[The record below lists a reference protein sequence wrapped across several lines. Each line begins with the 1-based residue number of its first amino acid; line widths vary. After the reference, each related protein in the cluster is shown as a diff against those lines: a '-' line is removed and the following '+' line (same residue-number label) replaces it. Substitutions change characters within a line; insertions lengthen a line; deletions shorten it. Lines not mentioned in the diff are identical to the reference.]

1 MFVGDNVPPVTEN
14 PADFAPLPWSGPLHC
29 VRYDGAYWRQMV
41 EAAGLSIV
49 RDIPLINDDG
59 QTAFYLQKPPPR
71 LFGLSRYFRRSAAVE
86 VKPDAGALPSREPK
100 PGRQGGGPRCFVGFF
115 GLNRYPPLTHDAI
128 RRNIVTPLQT
138 AGAQPVLAA
147 HYNCPDVVHSPRSG
161 EINVPLVKPER
172 NELNLELSWEEPQS
186 TGNLGDLLPIVL
198 ATPLR
203 QEPDPEGLIRTNALH
218 QLHSLRRLGQVLD
231 ALNPDS
237 FDVFCFLRADL
248 LYDPMP
254 VAEIFD
260 LLLGGSV
267 DLVTPDWHEWAGLND
282 RFAFCSRRA
291 APIYL
296 NRIDWV
302 REQCA
307 ERQFFHSESLLG
319 DVVRKT
325 GLRHA
330 RTPMKAKRVRA
341 TGLVREEDFNAGSC
355 P

>member
-1 MFVGDNVPPVTEN
+1 M
-14 PADFAPLPWSGPLHC
+14 
-29 VRYDGAYWRQMV
+29 
-41 EAAGLSIV
+41 
-49 RDIPLINDDG
+49 
-59 QTAFYLQKPPPR
+59 
-71 LFGLSRYFRRSAAVE
+71 RSAAT
-86 VKPDAGALPSREPK
+86 SS
-100 PGRQGGGPRCFVGFF
+100 GR
-115 GLNRYPPLTHDAI
+115 
-128 RRNIVTPLQT
+128 QT

-161 EINVPLVKPER
+161 EINVPLVKPEG
-172 NELNLELSWEEPQS
+172 NELNLELYWEEPQS
-186 TGNLGDLLPIVL
+186 TGNLGGLLPIVL

-203 QEPDPEGLIRTNALH
+203 WEPDPDGLIRTNALH

-267 DLVTPDWHEWAGLND
+267 DLVTPGWHEWAGLND

-302 REQCA
+302 REQAPSGSFATRKACSAMSYARPACA
-307 ERQFFHSESLLG
+307 MP
-319 DVVRKT
+319 
-325 GLRHA
+325 A
-330 RTPMKAKRVRA
+330 RR
-341 TGLVREEDFNAGSC
+341 
-355 P
+355 